1 MDKCK
6 LEQPTIDVV
15 IPNFNYGR
23 YLSACTN
30 SVLLQSGVNIRLL
43 IIDNA
48 STDNSVEVAKG
59 LAASDSRVELLLRP
73 KNLGPHASFN
83 EGIDWAASE
92 YFLILCS
99 DDLLAHGALE
109 RATGVL
115 SQYADVHLAHGATGR
130 IKAEDSEPSPNLTAA
145 APASGDWR
153 RWSGEEFIEFA
164 CRHAFNPITGPTA
177 VVRTAIQKEVGY
189 YRTSLSHTDD
199 LEMWLRIA
207 TRGSIASTSQ
217 TQAFARSHSQNQSAT
232 VNGILSWNREF
243 EAGFRSFFDHE
254 GACLPQQHRLFA
266 MVQDCLTKR
275 AYWSA
280 ISNLARRPKVAGSL
294 MAFALK
300 REPLLAVMPPFDY
313 LLKRSVWRTARGG

>member
-1 MDKCK
+1 MSEYKA
-6 LEQPTIDVV
+6 EQPTIDVV

-23 YLSACTN
+23 YLSLCAN
-30 SVLLQSGVNIRLL
+30 SVLNQAGVNVRLL

-59 LAASDSRVELLLRP
+59 LAAEDSRVELLLRR

-83 EGIDWAASE
+83 EGIDWAASD

-99 DDLLAHGALE
+99 DDMLAAGALE
-109 RATGVL
+109 RAAGVL
-115 SQYADVHLAHGATGR
+115 SQHADVHLAHGATGR
-130 IKAEDSEPSPNLTAA
+130 MKADDGEPHPIAGP
-145 APASGDWR
+145 APDEWR
-153 RWSGEEFIEFA
+153 IRSGEDFIELA
-164 CRHAFNPITGPTA
+164 CRHAFNPVIGPTA
-177 VVRTAIQKEVGY
+177 VVRTAIQKQAGY

-207 TRGSIASTSQ
+207 MYGCVASTGQ
-217 TQAFARSHSQNQSAT
+217 IQAFARTHSQNQSAA
-232 VNGILSWNREF
+232 VNGILNWNREF
-243 EAGFRSFFDHE
+243 EAGFRSFFEHE
-254 GACLPQQHRLFA
+254 GASLPQGQRMFA
-266 MVQDCLTKR
+266 MARDCLARR

-280 ISNLARRPKVAGSL
+280 ILNLARQPKAAGSL

-313 LLKRSVWRTARGG
+313 LLKRSARRNGV

>member
-1 MDKCK
+1 MDRCPQQ
-6 LEQPTIDVV
+6 QPTVDVV

-23 YLSACTN
+23 YLSTCAN
-30 SVLLQSGVNIRLL
+30 SVLRQSGANVRLL

-48 STDNSVEVAKG
+48 STDNSVEVAKS
-59 LAASDSRVELLLRP
+59 LAASDSRVELLLRR

-83 EGIDWAASE
+83 EGIDWATSE

-99 DDLLAHGALE
+99 DDLLANGALE
-109 RATGVL
+109 RATSVL
-115 SQYADVHLAHGATGR
+115 SQCVNVHLAHGATGR
-130 IKAEDSEPSPNLTAA
+130 IRADDGEPGLTTPVA
-145 APASGDWR
+145 APDDWRIWSGD
-153 RWSGEEFIEFA
+153 EFIEFA
-164 CRHAFNPITGPTA
+164 CRHAFNPIIGPTA

-207 TRGSIASTSQ
+207 LRGSIASTSQ
-217 TQAFARSHSQNQSAT
+217 IQAYARSHPQNQSAT

-254 GACLPQQHRLFA
+254 GASLPDQRLLFA

-280 ISNLARRPKVAGSL
+280 ISNLARQPKVAGSL

-313 LLKRSVWRTARGG
+313 LLKRSAWRNRRDAG

>member
-23 YLSACTN
+23 YLSACAN
-30 SVLLQSGVNIRLL
+30 SVLQQSGVNVRLL

-48 STDNSVEVAKG
+48 STDNSVEVAKS
-59 LAASDSRVELLLRP
+59 LAAGDSRVQLLLRQ

-99 DDLLAHGALE
+99 DDLLARGALE
-109 RATGVL
+109 RATRML
-115 SQYADVHLAHGATGR
+115 SQRDDVHLAHGATGR
-130 IKAEDSEPSPNLTAA
+130 IKADDGESRVTGATS
-145 APASGDWR
+145 PASDEWR
-153 RWSGEEFIEFA
+153 IWSGEEFIEFA
-164 CRHAFNPITGPTA
+164 CRHAFNPVTGPTA
-177 VVRTAIQKEVGY
+177 VVRTAIQKQMGY

-207 TRGSIASTSQ
+207 TRGSVASTGQ
-217 TQAFARSHSQNQSAT
+217 IQAFARSHPQNQSAT

-254 GACLPQQHRLFA
+254 GASLPHQHRLFA

-300 REPLLAVMPPFDY
+300 REPLLAVIPPFDY
-313 LLKRSVWRTARGG
+313 LLKRSAWRSGRGA